1 LPTPSPAPPSPTP
14 PPPSPTPRLIAVPQL
29 RAKTL
34 DDARITLQN
43 AGLAMTVK
51 GVPANV
57 DKNVVV
63 DQSPDVGAPVP
74 PGTTISITV
83 GSGSTVIPEVT
94 NLSRDQAIK
103 TLQSNSF
110 KVTTRD
116 RRDPRIP
123 QGNAIGT
130 TPPAGTALPRNSDIE
145 LSISAGR

>member
-1 LPTPSPAPPSPTP
+1 M
-14 PPPSPTPRLIAVPQL
+14 R
-29 RAKTL
+29 
-34 DDARITLQN
+34 
-43 AGLAMTVK
+43 

-63 DQSPDVGAPVP
+63 DQSPDVGTAVP
-74 PGTTISITV
+74 PGATITLNV
-83 GSGSTVIPEVT
+83 GSGSTAIPEVT

-130 TPPAGTALPRNSDIE
+130 TPPAGTVQPRNSEIE

>member
-1 LPTPSPAPPSPTP
+1 
-14 PPPSPTPRLIAVPQL
+14 L

-43 AGLAMTVK
+43 AGLTATVR

-63 DQSPDVGAPVP
+63 DQSPDTGTALP
-74 PGTTISITV
+74 PGATVTLTV
-83 GSGSTVIPEVT
+83 GSGSTAIPDVA
-94 NLSRDQAIK
+94 NMNRDQAIK
-103 TLQSNSF
+103 TLQSSSF
-110 KVTTRD
+110 KVTARD
-116 RRDPRIP
+116 RRDPRVP

-130 TPPAGTALPRNSDIE
+130 TPPAGTVLPRNSEIE